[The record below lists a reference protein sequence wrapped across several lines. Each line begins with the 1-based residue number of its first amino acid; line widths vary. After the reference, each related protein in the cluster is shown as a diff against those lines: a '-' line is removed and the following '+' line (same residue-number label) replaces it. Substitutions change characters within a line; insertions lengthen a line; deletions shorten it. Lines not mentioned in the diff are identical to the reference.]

1 MVIPLFDKF
10 VDSLVD
16 HTDDGCV
23 VDTNN
28 EISFNFV
35 EIKDNFVDEF
45 TNNVVT
51 VNDDVALVNCDKPIT
66 IDAVHEVDKDVNHS
80 QVDKTTEEL

>member
-1 MVIPLFDKF
+1 MFTAESASGEQTIHLLVRPLFDKF

-16 HTDDGCV
+16 HTDDQCV

-35 EIKDNFVDEF
+35 AN
-45 TNNVVT
+45 
-51 VNDDVALVNCDKPIT
+51 
-66 IDAVHEVDKDVNHS
+66 
-80 QVDKTTEEL
+80 